1 MSGANIKNDHKKEK
15 KEPGVNQDCVMRRE
29 VMAVMI
35 IAETGQ
41 IEVIVCIFVLL
52 MN

>member
-1 MSGANIKNDHKKEK
+1 MSGANIKKDHKKEK
-15 KEPGVNQDCVMRRE
+15 KEPGVNQDFVMRRE

>member
-1 MSGANIKNDHKKEK
+1 
-15 KEPGVNQDCVMRRE
+15 VMRRE

>member
-1 MSGANIKNDHKKEK
+1 MSGANIKKDHNKEK
-15 KEPGVNQDCVMRRE
+15 KEPGVNQDRVMRRE